1 MQRLTIRFIMK
12 KITLVFAIVSLI
24 TACGKKE
31 NSQQE
36 ADNIATLDTLTYQSF
51 GTEITTDNA
60 LSKEEMLV
68 QYQSLSVGDTLQV
81 KFASEIKKTCKK
93 KGCWMTLDLSNE
105 KQAFIKFK
113 DYAFFVPKEGAEQ
126 HRTIVSGKAFVSE
139 TSVEDLKHYAKDA
152 GKTEEE
158 IETITEPKVEYGFM
172 ADGVLIAENN

>member
-1 MQRLTIRFIMK
+1 MQGLTNRFVMK
-12 KITLVFAIVSLI
+12 KIALAFAIASLM

-31 NSQQE
+31 NNQQE
-36 ADNIATLDTLTYQSF
+36 VESTTALDTLAYQSF
-51 GTEITTDNA
+51 GAEITTDSV
-60 LSKEEMLV
+60 LSKEEMLA
-68 QYQSLSVGDTLQV
+68 QYQALNVGDTLQV
-81 KFASEIKKTCKK
+81 KFISEIKKTCKK
-93 KGCWMTLDLSNE
+93 KGCWMTLDLSND

-126 HRTIVSGKAFVSE
+126 HKTIVSGKAFISE

-158 IETITEPKVEYGFM
+158 IEAITEPKVEYGFM

>member
-1 MQRLTIRFIMK
+1 MK
-12 KITLVFAIVSLI
+12 KIWVFFTVLSLM
-24 TACGKKE
+24 TACNKKE
-31 NSQQE
+31 NNAQE
-36 ADNIATLDTLTYQSF
+36 SNVAEATDTLSYQSF
-51 GTEITTDNA
+51 GEVITSEKA
-60 LSKEEMLV
+60 LSKEEMLAKYESM
-68 QYQSLSVGDTLQV
+68 QPGDTLSV